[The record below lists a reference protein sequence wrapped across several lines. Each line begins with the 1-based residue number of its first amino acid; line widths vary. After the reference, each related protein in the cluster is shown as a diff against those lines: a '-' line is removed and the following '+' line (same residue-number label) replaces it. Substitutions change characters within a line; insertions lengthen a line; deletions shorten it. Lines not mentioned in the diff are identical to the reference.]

1 MFRRTLLLSAAVLS
15 AAVLPPGF
23 SARAAA
29 PGVVLSAEDQADI
42 TRVETYLNG
51 LKSLKAHFMQV
62 TGDGGI
68 SEGTA
73 WLQRPGRMRFQYNPP
88 APFTLIAAH
97 GVLIFND
104 SSLQQTTNIPL
115 SRTPLGILLADRVT
129 LSGGVTVTAIRR
141 LPGQLQVSLVR
152 TDSPGDGTLTLIF
165 ADQPLTLRQWTV
177 VDGQRRET
185 HVTLSNAQ
193 TGGSFDQQLFEQVVT
208 PAAKAG

>member
-1 MFRRTLLLSAAVLS
+1 MLRRTLLLSAAILPLGLS
-15 AAVLPPGF
+15 A
-23 SARAAA
+23 RAA
-29 PGVVLSAEDQADI
+29 PGVVLSPEDQADI
-42 TRVETYLNG
+42 ARVETYLNG
-51 LKSLKAHFMQV
+51 LRSLKAHFTQV

-73 WLQRPGRMRFQYNPP
+73 WLQRPGRMRFQYLPP

-97 GVLIFND
+97 GVLTFND

-115 SRTPLGILLADRVT
+115 SRTPLGILLADKVT
-129 LSGGVTVTAIRR
+129 LSGGVTVTAIQR

-177 VDGQRRET
+177 VDAQRRET

-193 TGGSFDQQLFEQVVT
+193 TGGSFDPQLFEQVVT